1 MNVFVVG
8 ASNVDII
15 AKSAELAIAGE
26 SNIGTIEKAPGGVG
40 RNIAFA
46 LKALGFD
53 VSFLTAIADD
63 ENGHLVA
70 KSLRGSG
77 IKLLSELL
85 PSAEAKT
92 GVYSCILDGDGSL
105 ICAVNEMNITQKIT
119 PDLVLGFREA
129 IEKSDYLVIDCNL
142 PNETIKTLCSF
153 DIRIVADA
161 VSATKVVKYLD
172 SLEKIY
178 LLKANFYEACI
189 LAGVDEIESDADGIQ
204 TVMEAL
210 VAKGLRRA
218 IISLGKNGAFCYEVS
233 GTGTKGFDADAIDS
247 PDFVSTNGCGDVLLA
262 GFLRALS
269 EGLPIEDALYYGQA
283 ASGINSESLEAVS
296 PNLSFEN
303 VKKKVEEHYEQI
315 S

>member
-15 AKSAELAIAGE
+15 AKSAEVAIAGE
-26 SNIGTIEKAPGGVG
+26 SNVGKVEKAPGGVG

-63 ENGHLVA
+63 ENGRLVA

-77 IKLLSELL
+77 IKLLSEPF
-85 PSAEAKT
+85 PSDEERT
-92 GVYSCILDGDGSL
+92 GVYSCILDEDGSL
-105 ICAVNEMNITQKIT
+105 LIAVNEMSITQRIT
-119 PDLVLGFREA
+119 SDLVLGFREA
-129 IEKSDYLVIDCNL
+129 IEKSDYLVIDSNV
-142 PNETIKTLCSF
+142 PEETIRTLCSF

-161 VSATKVVKYLD
+161 VSSSKVVKLLD
-172 SLEKIY
+172 SLEHIY
-178 LLKANFYEACI
+178 LLKANFFEACA
-189 LAGVDEIESDADGIQ
+189 LAGLDEIESDAEGIQ
-204 TVMEAL
+204 SVMEAL

-218 IISLGKNGAFCYEVS
+218 IISLGKDGAFCYEVS
-233 GTGTKGFDADAIDS
+233 GTGTKGFDAKAINS
-247 PDFVSTNGCGDVLLA
+247 PDFVSANGCGDVLLA

-269 EGLPIEDALYYGQA
+269 EGLPIEDALNYGQA
-283 ASGINSESLEAVS
+283 ASGINSESMEAVS
-296 PNLSFEN
+296 PALSFEN
-303 VKKKVEEHYEQI
+303 VKRKVEEHYEQI